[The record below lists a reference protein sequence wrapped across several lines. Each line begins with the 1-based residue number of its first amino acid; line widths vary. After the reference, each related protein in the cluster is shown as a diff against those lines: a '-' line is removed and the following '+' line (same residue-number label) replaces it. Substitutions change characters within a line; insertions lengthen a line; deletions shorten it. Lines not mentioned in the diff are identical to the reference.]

1 MWLLGKI
8 GKDLVQL
15 EEPAYDEAMEEAQAL
30 KDPSKAKEA
39 TAYPIVKIEIG
50 ARTDFLKKAP
60 KLKAFLEKYSTTS
73 KLVSDAL
80 AYMQATGGKALD
92 AAKHFLKT
100 QEALWTKWVPED
112 VAKNVKAALAKG

>member
-1 MWLLGKI
+1 MLGKI

-15 EEPAYDEAMEEAQAL
+15 EEPAYDEAKWKAMQAL

-39 TAYPIVKIEIG
+39 TAYPIVKVEIG

-60 KLKAFLEKYSTTS
+60 KLKDFLEKYSTTGQI
-73 KLVSDAL
+73 VSDAL
-80 AYMQATGGKALD
+80 AYMQATGGKSPD

-100 QEALWTKWVPED
+100 QEALWTKWVPDD
-112 VAKNVKAALAKG
+112 VAENVKAALTEG